1 MLSTRASCLSQPFLH
16 RIPNFF
22 CGCDQ
27 SAAMAAVNAP
37 VITSRKEGEVH
48 DAITSYNVSLEEEK
62 QEDEGALDRGCC
74 CVVCILAPS
83 RP

>member
-1 MLSTRASCLSQPFLH
+1 
-16 RIPNFF
+16 
-22 CGCDQ
+22 
-27 SAAMAAVNAP
+27 MAAVNAP